1 MGTCELKSKKAKS
14 NKATEVVKKTIPI
27 KINTLTKA
35 PEANEKNREI
45 KECISKFSPFELLDP
60 HISNVSKSI
69 CKIKIKIGAEE
80 GKLGTGF
87 LLKCK
92 IDQEC
97 FYCLMSNEH
106 VISKNIMLNKSL
118 IYIYYDSEFK
128 VANLKLVE
136 KERYIKN
143 FRDIGFDIT
152 VVEILD
158 KDGISKDYFLYP
170 EREIT
175 YDKLINSQIYIH
187 NLLKGKN

>member
-1 MGTCELKSKKAKS
+1 M
-14 NKATEVVKKTIPI
+14 VKKTEPI
-27 KINTLTKA
+27 KIDALIKA
-35 PEANEKNREI
+35 PEANEKN
-45 KECISKFSPFELLDP
+45 KVCISKFLPFELLDP

-69 CKIKIKIGAEE
+69 CKIKIRIGAEE

-106 VISKNIMLNKSL
+106 VMSKNIILNNSL

-143 FRDIGFDIT
+143 FRDIGLDIT

-158 KDGISKDYFLYP
+158 KDGVSKDYFLYP

-175 YDKLINSQIYIH
+175 YDKLINSQIYIPQFAKGEE
-187 NLLKGKN
+187 LKKVEVQ